1 MEHTCEIHLLG
12 GFGVIVDGRA
22 IDGDSWRSRRAAD
35 LVKIL
40 ALQGNHSLHREQV
53 MDVLWP
59 DLEVGAAAANLRKA
73 VHYARR
79 ALGSEDA
86 ISSDG
91 AMLSLWPQ
99 ATVQIDLEDLLR
111 EADSA
116 LSHGSS
122 QESAAI
128 LKRFSFDLLPGDRY
142 EHWTE
147 EARSKLRALRV
158 SLLKEAGEWQQVL
171 EQDPTDEEAHRALMH
186 KHLETGKR
194 REAIRQFEL
203 LRDALREHIGV
214 GPDPLTVELYE
225 KVLDME
231 GPEPRSPDEQAA
243 VLLANGLVAWS
254 RRDLEEAERLARE
267 ARALAL
273 SAELGHE
280 LGEASTLLALIAY
293 ARGSWHELFRQEFTG
308 SLNQPAEL
316 ERAVFD
322 AHLCFQEFYLY
333 GPEGHSETEDF
344 ARELLEAAAAARS
357 VAGQALATLLMGEFQ
372 LLSGEVATAADTLE
386 KAVGLAQ
393 ASACSSATSIAL
405 ERLAEAE
412 VARGNHDRVPHLLER
427 ALHAVENSSIPSHLL
442 VRILGVEVTAAPSL
456 IESLKAA
463 RDAERL
469 LANSPR
475 VCEPCSMNFR
485 LEAARVFARAG
496 DLPRARRQIE
506 EAERITNLWQGG
518 PWKAA
523 VWEVRAELRRAEGQ
537 PAQAKALF
545 LEAAVGFAQVRRPV
559 DEMRCRA
566 AARSFDVDVRTDS
579 NRWTRAGEPPI

>member
-1 MEHTCEIHLLG
+1 MGHTCEIHLLG
-12 GFGVIVDGRA
+12 EFGVIVDGRA
-22 IDGDSWRSRRAAD
+22 INGDSWRSRRAAD

-40 ALQGNHSLHREQV
+40 ALQREHYLHREQV
-53 MDVLWP
+53 MDALWP
-59 DLEVGAAAANLRKA
+59 DLATGAAAANLRKA

-79 ALGSEDA
+79 ALGAEEA
-86 ISSDG
+86 LTGDG

-99 ATVQIDLEDLLR
+99 ATVEVDVEALLR
-111 EADSA
+111 ESESA

-122 QESAAI
+122 EESAAV
-128 LKRFSFDLLPGDRY
+128 LKRFSFDLLPADRY

-147 EARSKLRALRV
+147 EARSKLRMLNR
-158 SLLKEAGEWQQVL
+158 SLLKQAEEWQQVL
-171 EQDPTDEEAHRALMH
+171 EEDPTDEEAHRALMH
-186 KHLETGKR
+186 KHLESGNR

-214 GPDPLTVELYE
+214 GPDAFTVELYE

-231 GPEPRSPDEQAA
+231 GPEPRSPRERAA
-243 VLLANGLVAWS
+243 ILLANGLVAWS
-254 RRDLEEAERLARE
+254 RRDLDEAERLARE
-267 ARALAL
+267 ARELAL

-280 LGEASTLLALIAY
+280 LGEASTLLALIAF
-293 ARGSWHELFRQEFTG
+293 AQGSWHELFRQEFIE
-308 SLNQPAEL
+308 SVNRPAEL

-322 AHLCFQEFYLY
+322 AHLCFQEFYLH
-333 GPEGHSETEDF
+333 GPEGHSEREGF
-344 ARELLEAAAAARS
+344 ARELLGAATVAGS
-357 VAGQALATLLMGEFQ
+357 LAGQALATLLMGELQ
-372 LLSGEVATAADTLE
+372 LLSGETAAAAETLAR
-386 KAVGLAQ
+386 AVDLAQ
-393 ASACSSATSIAL
+393 TSDCSSATSIAL

-412 VARGNHDRVPHLLER
+412 VAQGNHER
-427 ALHAVENSSIPSHLL
+427 ARSLLKHALHEVESSSIPSHLL

-456 IESLKAA
+456 IESLKEA

-469 LANSPR
+469 LADSPR

-485 LEAARVFARAG
+485 IEAARVFARAG

-506 EAERITNLWQGG
+506 EAERITSLWQGG

-523 VWEVRAELRRAEGQ
+523 VWEARAELRRAEGE

-545 LEAAVGFAQVRRPV
+545 LEAAGGFAQVRRSL

-566 AARSFDVDVRTDS
+566 AARSVDVDGQT
-579 NRWTRAGEPPI
+579 AG